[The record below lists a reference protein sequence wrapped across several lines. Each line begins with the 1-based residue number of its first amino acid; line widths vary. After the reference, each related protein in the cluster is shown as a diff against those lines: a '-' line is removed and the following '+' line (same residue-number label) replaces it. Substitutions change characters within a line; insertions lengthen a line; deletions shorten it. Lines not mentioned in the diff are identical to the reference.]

1 MAIAHAYSWSS
12 HATSARRLRQGISS
26 IEAIVAFTLLST
38 TLTLSLPLVVHH
50 QRLLESARH
59 YRLALDE
66 LSNQLDRLT
75 SIPAADVSSELGRL
89 APSPFLAKILP
100 GAALTG
106 KLQPADIG
114 QRLTLRITWNDLPR
128 SPTTAALAAWI
139 LPAAEPSGGASRE
152 GGAP

>member
-1 MAIAHAYSWSS
+1 MAPDRPSHWPFCATSS
-12 HATSARRLRQGISS
+12 HRPRSGISS

-75 SIPAADVSSELGRL
+75 APSTANVPSELKRL
-89 APSPFLAKILP
+89 RPSAFLAKKLP
-100 GAALTG
+100 GAVLTG
-106 KLQPADIG
+106 ELKSAEFG
-114 QRLTLRITWNDLPR
+114 ERLTLRLTWNDLPR
-128 SPTTAALAAWI
+128 SPTTVALAAWI
-139 LPAAEPSGGASRE
+139 LPSAQPSAGADKE